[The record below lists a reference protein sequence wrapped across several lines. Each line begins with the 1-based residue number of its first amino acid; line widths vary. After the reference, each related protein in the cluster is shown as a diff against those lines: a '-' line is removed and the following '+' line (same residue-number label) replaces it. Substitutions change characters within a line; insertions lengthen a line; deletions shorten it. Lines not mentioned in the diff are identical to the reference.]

1 VSKTIGDLSMR
12 ASNCAVLILLASIF
26 TGWTTSCSLVG
37 VNDSMLVGITQVID
51 GPTSSPGINPLLI
64 PQTDVVIKSTNA
76 SLLAPSDV
84 VIIPES
90 SGLTW
95 LQNNQGIALAKQ
107 EEVLL
112 LHGSQAG
119 INAQSSAP
127 EMAQTITSTLPSL
140 LTAAN
145 GSAIIAWVSEG
156 GTINTLD
163 VSSDLSNPI
172 TVQAE
177 SPVTGLA
184 LSPSGDKLAYVSFNS
199 RIKVQG
205 VGDSRVDQTW
215 TLPNWLVNL
224 MFSPDGSQLAGAD
237 LANFTL
243 YFLNASTGEVIN
255 KQEWLDSV
263 TPALYGIYLSPD
275 WKQAAW
281 VAQNVVQIKD
291 IKDDS
296 NGPLLIHQDVVR
308 SVSWSPDG
316 RLLAT
321 GSAALLTDRLEP
333 AVMIW
338 DVSSGQ
344 LLNILVQQ
352 VAVQSVAFSPDGRQ
366 LAVLDTNGN
375 LKTWSASP

>member
-1 VSKTIGDLSMR
+1 MR
-12 ASNCAVLILLASIF
+12 ASKCAVLILLASIF

-127 EMAQTITSTLPSL
+127 EMTQTITSTLPSL